1 MSEDA
6 VDVRAQI
13 AAELEQWQA
22 EFSRLVD
29 RIEPQA
35 WEASSGNAGWNV
47 RQVVGHL
54 AAQPDA
60 GIRLVGVARSG
71 GTMLKGVPHRL
82 LDLISLWLV
91 RLTSRGL
98 TPDGARARY
107 DAGHDRL
114 SALLAAVG
122 EGEFSRAG
130 TAFGQTMTVAQAFRE
145 LGHQVDAHSAEVQV
159 GLDRAARQAGAAVPL
174 RPS

>member
-1 MSEDA
+1 MSQDV

-13 AAELEQWQA
+13 ASELERWQA
-22 EFSRLVD
+22 EFNRLVD
-29 RIEPQA
+29 RIEPNA
-35 WEASSGNAGWNV
+35 WEAPSGNAGWNV

-60 GIRLVGVARSG
+60 SVRLVGVARSG
-71 GTMLKGVPHRL
+71 KTMLKGVPHRL

-98 TPDGARARY
+98 TPEGARARY
-107 DAGHDRL
+107 DKGHRRL
-114 SALLAAVG
+114 TALLACVG
-122 EGEFSRAG
+122 EGEFTSAG
-130 TAFGQTMTVAQAFRE
+130 IAFGQTMTVADAFRG
-145 LGHQVDAHSAEVQV
+145 LGHQIDAHGAEVQV
-159 GLDRAARQAGAAVPL
+159 GLDIAARQAGAAVPL